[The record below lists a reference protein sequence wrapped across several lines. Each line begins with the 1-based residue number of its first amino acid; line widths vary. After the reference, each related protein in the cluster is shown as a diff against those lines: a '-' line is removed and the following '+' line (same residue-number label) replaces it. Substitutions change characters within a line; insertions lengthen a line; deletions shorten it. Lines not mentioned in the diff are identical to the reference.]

1 MYSEFVKKIIFILLI
16 VCNSLIADD
25 FLMDK
30 MSLIFVESG
39 SISAKVAFCREYGPK
54 KHNYFIYG
62 NKFQQVNAIATGSV
76 LEDACNYLYPK
87 QSADACDAFRNY
99 MMQMMW
105 VTYSRYK
112 SQFSDASFDLD
123 KACINFIDEINNN
136 EIYNEAKQVQKYI
149 NDNSSNKDQIFLT
162 SDEELNKLKDLK
174 IKK

>member
-1 MYSEFVKKIIFILLI
+1 MKKILFLLLMI
-16 VCNSLIADD
+16 CHSLMADD

-54 KHNYFIYG
+54 QHNYFIYG

-76 LEDACNYLYPK
+76 LEDVCNFLYPK
-87 QSADACDAFRNY
+87 QPADACDPFRNY

-112 SQFSDASFDLD
+112 SQFSDASYDLD
-123 KACINFIDEINNN
+123 KECLNFIDEINNN

-162 SDEELNKLKDLK
+162 SDEELNKIRDLK
-174 IKK
+174 IKR